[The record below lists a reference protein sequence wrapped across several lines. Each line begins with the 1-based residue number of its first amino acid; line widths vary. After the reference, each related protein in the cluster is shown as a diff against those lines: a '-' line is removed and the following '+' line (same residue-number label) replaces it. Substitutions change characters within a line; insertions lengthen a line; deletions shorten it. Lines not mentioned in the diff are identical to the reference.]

1 MFVDR
6 RLEIMSKIIMTVDDS
21 SSIRQMVNF
30 TLKQAGYQVVEA
42 VDGRDALS
50 KINGSGVHMVLTDL
64 NMPNMDGLELIC
76 QLRANSSFKFIPI
89 VMLTTESQV
98 EKKQEGKAAGATGW
112 IVKPFKPEQLLA
124 VVKKV
129 LG

>member
-1 MFVDR
+1 
-6 RLEIMSKIIMTVDDS
+6 MSKIIMTVDDS

>member
-1 MFVDR
+1 
-6 RLEIMSKIIMTVDDS
+6 MSKVIMTVDDS
-21 SSIRQMVNF
+21 ASVRQMVSF
-30 TLKQAGYQVVEA
+30 TLRDAGYEVVEA
-42 VDGRDALS
+42 VDGKDALS
-50 KINGSGVHMVLTDL
+50 KVDAQALNMVITDL
-64 NMPNMDGLELIC
+64 NMPNLDGISLIRA
-76 QLRANSSFKFIPI
+76 LRALPSCKFIPI

-112 IVKPFKPEQLLA
+112 IVKPFKPEQLIA